1 MIDLKDL
8 RERPDV
14 YKKNIEKKE
23 KHHLTVKNS
32 GLVSSLLTVD
42 EKWRN
47 LKKQADDLRA
57 ERNSVSEAIN
67 QAKKHG
73 DEQKAKQ
80 LILRAQE
87 IPEKL
92 KKLEE
97 LEAEASAE
105 VSFFLK
111 EIPNLMHK
119 DVPKGQSD
127 KDNKVRKTVGS
138 KTKFK
143 FPAKTHVELIESLN
157 LGEFDASGEV
167 AGNGFYYLKN
177 DLALLNRALINF
189 AIDTMLSKG
198 YTYIEPPLME
208 NKKVAAAAGDLDAFK
223 NALYKIEGEDLY
235 LIPTA
240 EHAIL
245 GMLANKTISEEKLP
259 LKFFGYSMSFR
270 REIGSHGIN
279 EKGLW
284 RTHQFNKVEQF
295 IFCKPK
301 DSWKYYD
308 ELRKNAEEIMKK
320 LKLPYRTLEICS
332 GDLGIWKARSEDIE
346 VWRPTIKAYGEVG
359 SLSNCTDFQARDLNI
374 RGLSSKGE
382 RYVLHTL
389 NNTALATSRIM
400 VAILENY
407 QQKDGSVKI
416 PLVLQKYMNGKRVI
430 EAKKPEAKKKVSK
443 NSKKTH
449 KKK

>member
-8 RERPDV
+8 RERSGA
-14 YKKNIEKKE
+14 YKKDIEKRGK
-23 KHHLTVKNS
+23 S
-32 GLVSSLLTVD
+32 PSIVSSLLAVD

-67 QAKKHG
+67 QAKKHNK
-73 DEQKAKQ
+73 EYEAKQ

-87 IPEKL
+87 IPERL

-97 LEAEASAE
+97 FESEASAE

-111 EIPNLMHK
+111 EIPNLMHPK
-119 DVPKGQSD
+119 VPKGKSD
-127 KDNKVRKTVGS
+127 KENKVTKTVGS

-143 FPAKTHVELIESLN
+143 FPAKTHVELIESLDI
-157 LGEFDASGEV
+157 GDFDASAEV
-167 AGNGFYYLKN
+167 AGNGFYYLKG
-177 DLALLNRALINF
+177 DLALLNQALIQF
-189 AIDTMLSKG
+189 AIEHMNSKK
-198 YTYIEPPLME
+198 YVYIEPPLME

-245 GMLANKTISEEKLP
+245 GMLANKTIPEEKLP
-259 LKFFGYSMSFR
+259 LKLFGYSMSFR

-295 IFCKPK
+295 VFCKPK
-301 DSWKYYD
+301 DSWKHYD
-308 ELRKNAEEIMKK
+308 ELRKNAEEIIKK

-346 VWRPTIKAYGEVG
+346 IWRPTIKAYGEVG

-374 RGLSSKGE
+374 RGLSPKGE

-416 PLVLQKYMNGKRVI
+416 PLALQKYMNGKKVI
-430 EAKKPEAKKKVSK
+430 EAKKSEERNKKKLAKKK
-443 NSKKTH
+443 
-449 KKK
+449 